1 MKNGSEATLDGP
13 ERIYADVSIDERA
26 GGWRILLD
34 GKPVL
39 TPRRAE
45 LAVPARGLAEALADE
60 WRQQDERIDPRSMP
74 LTKLA
79 NTALDAVAPDMD
91 AVMAGILGFAGRDL
105 LCYRAVSP
113 RDLTE
118 RQRLAWDPLLQWA
131 DSQYGARLV
140 VTEGVMPVEQPRAS
154 LAALGAACSA
164 LDSFGLTALHVM
176 TTLTGSAILALAHSA
191 GRLSLDDAWAAAHL
205 DEDYQAR
212 HWGEDY
218 EAKRRRETRFA
229 EMRAASDFYRLSRNS

>member
-1 MKNGSEATLDGP
+1 
-13 ERIYADVSIDERA
+13 
-26 GGWRILLD
+26 
-34 GKPVL
+34 
-39 TPRRAE
+39 
-45 LAVPARGLAEALADE
+45 
-60 WRQQDERIDPRSMP
+60 
-74 LTKLA
+74 
-79 NTALDAVAPDMD
+79 
-91 AVMAGILGFAGRDL
+91 
-105 LCYRAVSP
+105 
-113 RDLTE
+113 
-118 RQRLAWDPLLQWA
+118 
-131 DSQYGARLV
+131 
-140 VTEGVMPVEQPRAS
+140 MPVEQPRAS
-154 LAALGAACSA
+154 LAALRGAFGA